1 MANDDDDHDHGDD
14 AVMQR
19 DEQVVT
25 LAAVL
30 GLEEDLV
37 ACREKLEASGWDLQ
51 RAVDVALG
59 VNTLDTAADAA
70 EVAPPSIARDGGG
83 LRRRHGTSA
92 TAPARRRDSTAAA
105 PRQRRP
111 QRTGSFPNPF
121 RFVSTLGFGVVAAA
135 VKLSVGV
142 VDALM
147 KLVLPFPTYA
157 RLSAVLTRIACRFD
171 TPATAR
177 LSRADREAA
186 LEVRAKEFAE
196 WFNESFYDIGSNG
209 LHFLHMSNREAL
221 RFAQSET
228 KLLFVYLHSPS
239 HPESDLF
246 CAQVLASR
254 EVTEYVNERFVAWGG
269 DVRDAEVYALAE
281 GVRPSAY
288 PYVALLA
295 SVSGE
300 VSLVMSCEGF
310 IDTTGLITSFEEAL
324 SAQHGNLDQARARNA
339 EAQASRRLR
348 EEQDAALA
356 QSLAQDA
363 ARAREREAE
372 AAQVEAERAK
382 AEAEARAIEEER
394 RREEEAER
402 ARVEAIETRR
412 AMKSQGLREEP
423 EEGVEGVSKLAIRLP
438 DGSRAER
445 RFYSTDTISDV
456 YDFVDTLEQLD
467 SRDYTLLTNF
477 PRRTFDRAESVSLVE
492 AGVHPNG
499 ALFVQTEHA

>member
-1 MANDDDDHDHGDD
+1 MENNEDDRGDEV
-14 AVMQR
+14 AMHR

-30 GLEEDLV
+30 GLEEDLN

-59 VNTLDTAADAA
+59 ANAQVDTSAAAVAGGGDA
-70 EVAPPSIARDGGG
+70 GG
-83 LRRRHGTSA
+83 LRRRHGAPTPPTS
-92 TAPARRRDSTAAA
+92 RRREANSAA
-105 PRQRRP
+105 PRHRAHHTP
-111 QRTGSFPNPF
+111 VSFPNPV
-121 RFVSTLGFGVVAAA
+121 RLISTLGLGVVAAA

-142 VDALM
+142 VNAVM
-147 KLVLPFPTYA
+147 KLILPFPTYA
-157 RLSAVLTRIACRFD
+157 RLSAALTSIARRFD

-177 LSRADREAA
+177 LSRADRNAA
-186 LEVRAKEFAE
+186 LEIRAKEFAE
-196 WFNESFYDIGSNG
+196 WFNESFYDTADDG
-209 LHFLHMSNREAL
+209 LHFLHMSHREAL

-239 HPESDLF
+239 HPESELF
-246 CAQVLASR
+246 CAQVIASR
-254 EVTEYVNERFVAWGG
+254 EVTEYVNQRFVAWGG
-269 DVRDAEVYALAE
+269 DVRDVDAYALAE

-288 PYVALLA
+288 PYVCLLA

-310 IDTTGLITSFEEAL
+310 IDTTGLIASFEEAL
-324 SAQHGNLDQARARNA
+324 SAQHGSLDQARARNA

-372 AAQVEAERAK
+372 AAKVATERAQ

-394 RREEEAER
+394 RREEEAEL
-402 ARVEAIETRR
+402 ARVEAIEARR
-412 AMKSQGLREEP
+412 VMKARRLREEP
-423 EEGVEGVSKLAIRLP
+423 EDGVEGVSKLAIRLP

-467 SRDYTLLTNF
+467 SSDYSLLTNF
-477 PRRTFDRAESVSLVE
+477 PRRTFDRTDSVSLAD
-492 AGVHPNG
+492 AGVYPNG
-499 ALFVQTEHA
+499 ALFVQTEDS